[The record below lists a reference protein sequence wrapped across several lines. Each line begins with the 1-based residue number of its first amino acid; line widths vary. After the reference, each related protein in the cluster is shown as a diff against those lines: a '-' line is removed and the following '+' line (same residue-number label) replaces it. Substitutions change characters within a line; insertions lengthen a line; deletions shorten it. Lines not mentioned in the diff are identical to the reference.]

1 MYTALIVAA
10 GSGSRTRLPFNKMF
24 YEIKGK
30 PIILYSVERFLTDP
44 DCEEL
49 IVVHSSAD
57 AGKMSVLMKNYSNV
71 KLVVGGETR
80 QQSVYSGLKLAKSQ
94 YVLIHD
100 GARPN
105 LKKTSIDELK
115 KAVKEKKAAILA
127 VPVKDSIVSAEN
139 NLISGYVERKSTY
152 AVQTPQAFLTEEI
165 LKAHLL
171 ANNSGSVYTDDA
183 SLYLDTFNKDVK
195 VVLGEDENIKVTTK
209 ADLSLMEVLL

>member
-30 PIILYSVERFLTDP
+30 PILLYSVERFLADP
-44 DCEEL
+44 DCEEV
-49 IVVHSSAD
+49 IVVHASAD
-57 AGKMSVLMKNYSNV
+57 QGKMSTLLKNYSNV
-71 KLVVGGETR
+71 KLVLGGDTR
-80 QQSVYSGLKLAKSQ
+80 QQSVYSGLKVAKSL

-115 KAVKEKKAAILA
+115 KAVKDKKAAILA
-127 VPVKDSIVSAEN
+127 VPIKDSIITVEN
-139 NLISGYVERKSTY
+139 NLISDYGDRKSTY
-152 AVQTPQAFLTEEI
+152 MVQTPQAFLTEEI

-183 SLYLDTFNKDVK
+183 SLYMDLFNKDVK
-195 VVLGEDENIKVTTK
+195 VVLGEDDNIKVTTK